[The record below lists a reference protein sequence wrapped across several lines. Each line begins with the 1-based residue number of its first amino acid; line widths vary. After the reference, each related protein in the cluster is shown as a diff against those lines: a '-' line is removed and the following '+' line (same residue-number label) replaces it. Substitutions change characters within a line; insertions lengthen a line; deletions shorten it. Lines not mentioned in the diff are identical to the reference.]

1 MPQRVI
7 IETFP
12 TEPWTKGLELNQ
24 DGLLA
29 KALADGWRIID
40 SSSAAVPGLAAL
52 YVTFVLE
59 KAGEPTPRQAFM

>member
-1 MPQRVI
+1 
-7 IETFP
+7 
-12 TEPWTKGLELNQ
+12 LELSQNS
-24 DGLLA
+24 LLA

-59 KAGEPTPRQAFM
+59 KAG

>member
-12 TEPWTKGLELNQ
+12 TQPGAKGLELSQ
-24 DGLLA
+24 DSLLA

-40 SSSAAVPGLAAL
+40 SSSAAVPGLSAL

-59 KAGEPTPRQAFM
+59 KAG